1 MWQHFLLLLLVLVAC
16 ETSSLSSQW
25 IEAYEL
31 QAHRHAFEALG
42 LTGSDL
48 GSIDAADA
56 AALKARMKRYEALRF
71 DRAIADARRHGRP
84 PTSAAMFAPAAFQ
97 RNSEGGGRVLSEALS
112 LSEAMSISEDKSL
125 TRAEGATQLK
135 QYLLQGRNGTSL
147 GYDKTIAP
155 SSADGGP
162 VDVSLG
168 IDVYHV
174 FGLDLKRATMALQLW
189 VRMSWSDSRLAW
201 NPAEWAGV
209 QSLTFVASPVAIEE
223 SQIWVPE
230 IELYQSQTSTYALSQ
245 KEVIVYANGTTYWS
259 RPGEVTSMCG
269 LSGLSN
275 FPFDRVMCTMRFG
288 GWSLPGS
295 IQNVTAFGARA
306 IDDTISQ
313 TAMYQEYKVV
323 DTRVTRGV
331 GKFSCCPD
339 PLGWPY
345 VEFGIELQRAE
356 KQYNIKI
363 IMLNIV
369 LTYLSFAVF
378 LLDPKTG
385 ERLQFSTTV
394 LLTIVA
400 ADSLVTGVVPV
411 CRPVLWIEWF
421 FLVCWIFCIVSIIG
435 NMLVHWLYYRSLPE
449 VYASGMPRITHR
461 CYAVAERCYGRR
473 RGRGDGGVDAY
484 AYGTSGGAALTDE
497 AAAAAAGGGGG
508 SAVIS
513 GLVTS
518 SPARGG
524 ANGGAHAL
532 TSHPRR
538 LNSLSPAASS
548 RALVLTRATSGG
560 SLDRRGGLERRGSL
574 TRSATRGDG
583 LRAAM
588 LRRQHTNPILEPN
601 APHQHGHRIRQQ
613 HRHASVKS
621 ICSSASPTTTP
632 KPTPNPTPQA
642 SCADLPAAAEAAKA
656 EGGTKDRTVAMEEE
670 EEEGKGSGGA
680 VGDTED
686 GTYGGGP
693 KRLGVTFVDPLGG
706 ARDAL
711 LGGSSPR
718 VAPAHAH
725 APSAEA
731 GAGGGREG
739 ARERAPPP
747 SDAPSDPEATFR
759 SVGLTA
765 LVARRLFGRS
775 FRGDGLRPQTTARTG
790 LRRYISSV
798 FAPRGSVLDL
808 ATADASLSSASTP
821 HDASLSNSRR
831 HRRGS
836 QRLNS
841 VLPMEGAFVDAEELA
856 QQVTATELDPVQAAL
871 VRKAFRLLDSMS
883 ALMGVLG
890 PEQMQYFAHH
900 MGKLPTGLLLRA
912 DDNEDGLW
920 SIEEFSQLC
929 VELIKMHGNDKFRIL
944 VEGLLESYAHKRQL
958 HEVYW
963 HGWALWL
970 DYVMGISLT
979 TLYSLALAVLF
990 SFMGRL
996 EEELPD
1002 MGTLPLT

>member
-1 MWQHFLLLLLVLVAC
+1 M
-16 ETSSLSSQW
+16 
-25 IEAYEL
+25 
-31 QAHRHAFEALG
+31 
-42 LTGSDL
+42 
-48 GSIDAADA
+48 
-56 AALKARMKRYEALRF
+56 
-71 DRAIADARRHGRP
+71 
-84 PTSAAMFAPAAFQ
+84 
-97 RNSEGGGRVLSEALS
+97 
-112 LSEAMSISEDKSL
+112 
-125 TRAEGATQLK
+125 
-135 QYLLQGRNGTSL
+135 
-147 GYDKTIAP
+147 
-155 SSADGGP
+155 
-162 VDVSLG
+162 
-168 IDVYHV
+168 
-174 FGLDLKRATMALQLW
+174 
-189 VRMSWSDSRLAW
+189 
-201 NPAEWAGV
+201 
-209 QSLTFVASPVAIEE
+209 
-223 SQIWVPE
+223 
-230 IELYQSQTSTYALSQ
+230 
-245 KEVIVYANGTTYWS
+245 
-259 RPGEVTSMCG
+259 
-269 LSGLSN
+269 
-275 FPFDRVMCTMRFG
+275 
-288 GWSLPGS
+288 
-295 IQNVTAFGARA
+295 
-306 IDDTISQ
+306 
-313 TAMYQEYKVV
+313 
-323 DTRVTRGV
+323 
-331 GKFSCCPD
+331 
-339 PLGWPY
+339 
-345 VEFGIELQRAE
+345 
-356 KQYNIKI
+356 
-363 IMLNIV
+363 
-369 LTYLSFAVF
+369 
-378 LLDPKTG
+378 
-385 ERLQFSTTV
+385 
-394 LLTIVA
+394 
-400 ADSLVTGVVPV
+400 
-411 CRPVLWIEWF
+411 
-421 FLVCWIFCIVSIIG
+421 
-435 NMLVHWLYYRSLPE
+435 
-449 VYASGMPRITHR
+449 
-461 CYAVAERCYGRR
+461 
-473 RGRGDGGVDAY
+473 
-484 AYGTSGGAALTDE
+484 
-497 AAAAAAGGGGG
+497 
-508 SAVIS
+508 IS

-518 SPARGG
+518 SRREAAPSRR
-524 ANGGAHAL
+524 
-532 TSHPRR
+532 PRPHQSPTP

-632 KPTPNPTPQA
+632 K
-642 SCADLPAAAEAAKA
+642 SDAKPDA
-656 EGGTKDRTVAMEEE
+656 TSLMCRLAGGGGGEGEGGTKDRTVAMEEE
-670 EEEGKGSGGA
+670 EEGEARSGGA